1 MKGRGID
8 LDESA
13 RRDQEGLH
21 FCGIKEAVC
30 NLFLSGK
37 KQDELLCAEIEFAV
51 PVVLQAVQAAV
62 VSAAPAQF
70 HRHPAKTVIA
80 HHICGGEVLKQ
91 RLGRHIAG
99 ALRKRDL
106 YKSRKNFRDG
116 FFETGDNSAIRDKF
130 GIMDGINRHSTVLL

>member
-8 LDESA
+8 FDERA
-13 RRDQEGLH
+13 RRDQESLH
-21 FCGIKEAVC
+21 LCGIKEAGC

-37 KQDELLCAEIEFAV
+37 KQDELLCAEIELAV
-51 PVVLQAVQAAV
+51 PVVLQAVQAAIM
-62 VSAAPAQF
+62 SAAPAQL

-99 ALRKRDL
+99 AFRKRDL
-106 YKSRKNFRDG
+106 CECRKNFRDG
-116 FFETGDNSAIRDKF
+116 FFETGDHSAIRDKF
-130 GIMDGINRHSTVLL
+130 RIMDGIDCHSVALL